1 MDGTWSERRV
11 VAARELARGVHAF
24 GISAQQRLHF
34 AAVLIV
40 VFCAGTLRAQDISFN
55 PAITDAEF
63 QQFSRL
69 VAQGI
74 FPTPVQPARVT
85 GFLGFDVGVAATAVK
100 VDTSAPYWQHSVG
113 KDFSTGGYVA
123 VPRLV
128 ASKGFASGTI
138 SGSYAKV
145 NSSDIKT
152 WGGALDVPIIRGT
165 IATPE
170 IALRGSYAT
179 LSGAGDYNLKVYGV
193 EAFIS
198 KGFGPVTPYGA
209 VGRMRSKANGSF
221 TRTITPGNALTVDL
235 ADTSNVN
242 RYTAGVRLSL
252 LVPKIAV
259 EVTKA
264 EVTSYAAKVSF
275 GF

>member
-1 MDGTWSERRV
+1 M
-11 VAARELARGVHAF
+11 
-24 GISAQQRLHF
+24 
-34 AAVLIV
+34 
-40 VFCAGTLRAQDISFN
+40 
-55 PAITDAEF
+55 
-63 QQFSRL
+63 
-69 VAQGI
+69 
-74 FPTPVQPARVT
+74 
-85 GFLGFDVGVAATAVK
+85 K

-113 KDFSTGGYVA
+113 NDFSTGGYVA

-128 ASKGFASGTI
+128 ASKGFAAGTI

-145 NSSDIKT
+145 NSSNIKT
-152 WGGALDVPIIRGT
+152 WGGALDLPIIRGT
-165 IATPE
+165 LATPE
-170 IALRGSYAT
+170 IAVRGSYAT
-179 LSGAGDYNLKVYGV
+179 LSGAGEYNLKVYGL

-209 VGRMRSKANGSF
+209 VGRMRSKANASVILGAAP
-221 TRTITPGNALTVDL
+221 PGQGTLELSDQ
-235 ADTSNVN
+235 SNVN
-242 RYTAGVRLSL
+242 RYTAGVRISL